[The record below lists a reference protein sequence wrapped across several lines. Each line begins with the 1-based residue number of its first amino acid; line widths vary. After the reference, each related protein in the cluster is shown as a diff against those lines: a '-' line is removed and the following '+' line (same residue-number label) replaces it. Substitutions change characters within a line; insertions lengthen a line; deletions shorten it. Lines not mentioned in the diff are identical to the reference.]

1 MSILPPPTAAF
12 LGSQPF
18 SFFMVWSFLRLLA
31 PVFPKAAGGRV
42 DPIQSEAGQGAL
54 PHGTDCADL
63 GDERAEPPLLGCRS
77 HLCLRSD
84 LGLGLLGVSKTPG

>member
-18 SFFMVWSFLRLLA
+18 SFFMIWSFPCLLA
-31 PVFPKAAGGRV
+31 PVFPNSAGSRV
-42 DPIQSEAGQGAL
+42 DPIQSEAGQRAL
-54 PHGTDCADL
+54 LHGTGCADL
-63 GDERAEPPLLGCRS
+63 GDERAEPPLLGWRS

-84 LGLGLLGVSKTPG
+84 LGLGLLGVSRTPG